1 MIRKAQYDDIEDI
14 MTIVH
19 EAQLSLR
26 ELGIDQWQNG
36 YPSSDSIRED
46 IDNGVGHLLLD
57 DGNHPIG
64 YSAIVLSDEE
74 AYLQLAPSA
83 WHTSEEY
90 VVVHRL
96 CVLRSACRSGAA
108 TLMMRYAAD
117 VARNNNLHSFRIDT
131 HRGNI
136 RMLAML
142 KKFGFEYCGII
153 YYPSGERLAYDLDI
167 DKSKIL

>member
-1 MIRKAQYDDIEDI
+1 MIRKAQYNDIETI
-14 MTIVH
+14 MAIVH

-26 ELGIDQWQNG
+26 ELGIDQWQDG
-36 YPSSDSIRED
+36 YPSSDVIRED
-46 IDNGVGHLLLD
+46 IDNGVGYLLLD
-57 DGNHPIG
+57 DENRPIG
-64 YSAIVLSDEE
+64 YSAIVLTGEE
-74 AYLQLAPSA
+74 AYLQLAPEA

-96 CVLRSACRSGAA
+96 CVSRSACRGGAA
-108 TLMMRYAAD
+108 TLLMRYAAD

-153 YYPSGERLAYDLDI
+153 YYPSGERLAYDLDL